1 MPLYQIEHIIPL
13 TPEQQDALASALTT
27 LHTRK
32 FTTPSLF
39 VNVQFR
45 DVREQ
50 VCYVAG
56 KRQSTNRIL
65 ANVRSGASR
74 TSEMFNELCGE
85 IVHAW
90 DEVVNGGEKGTG
102 EKQLW
107 AAFVLTSLAAGME
120 AGFVV
125 PKAGED
131 VMWLKKN
138 RGEFEKLARGG
149 DGHFGDLGRELEERE
164 DLRSAVA

>member
-56 KRQSTNRIL
+56 KRVWRL
-65 ANVRSGASR
+65 
-74 TSEMFNELCGE
+74 
-85 IVHAW
+85 
-90 DEVVNGGEKGTG
+90 
-102 EKQLW
+102 
-107 AAFVLTSLAAGME
+107 
-120 AGFVV
+120 
-125 PKAGED
+125 
-131 VMWLKKN
+131 
-138 RGEFEKLARGG
+138 
-149 DGHFGDLGRELEERE
+149 
-164 DLRSAVA
+164 